1 MGSYDTHRPGVGG
14 TPAATTPAPAAA
26 TKFVSLTDTPA
37 GIPVGEELVGNAAG
51 DALEFIRRSF
61 APGGLEI
68 VSVVPPTFQGYILN
82 LKHPA
87 HVETG
92 RTQDR
97 ILVGAYNVA
106 TGFYGYSDGSS
117 YPKTGTISDPQTS
130 RLISWI
136 GSESGTRAGIT
147 LGTWEADYIASHS
160 RSWLSGFNKIWLAG
174 NVYDLSGAEVYNGG
188 VWLKGIINGPNR
200 LGSGNVTFN
209 LVETNSNV
217 YFREDRVINSTGGIL
232 WWNGRKYV
240 LLGVNAMRYAG
251 VYDNMGVYYRG
262 DLVTASA
269 GGSYLCIAEVA
280 SQVAL
285 TDTDLNDDL
294 YFIPISVASTST
306 SPTVVAR
313 PSIVD
318 ITGQGG
324 HPQIVA
330 KNKDRLYA
338 DFSIPRIWMPHRIPI
353 ADTPA
358 TGESVLWPI
367 AGKYAGTHDY
377 FPAGVADG
385 DIAYSRREHTW
396 QRRIS
401 AATSQTFSLVEITK
415 NKTDFPGTFVWL
427 GERPDANDAAAHV
440 PATYTT
446 LVNFSYLFYN
456 ETTRVVEKLSAYV
469 APASPGE
476 RYTPSRLLSYADWLE
491 VQSVKP
497 TIGNPLVDEQSQYEI
512 AVDPSVPR
520 AWIGQRIPLAGVPAK
535 GTSAA
540 LAIGSVFLG
549 SFDEDPPNPHLGPP
563 TNIFGES
570 SFGPNVTIVQRNN
583 YGVQNASWLSAYN
596 ADPELVI
603 KIVSSAGTSYQRRNV
618 AGTAWEVVPA
628 SDFLTVGQI
637 YYNSSL
643 HYWSRFYDGIVS
655 TGVWTHTVVLFAFRS
670 FSNTTYWLGERASA
684 VEAAAH
690 VAQPTD
696 STGRYIF
703 YNTTSRV
710 VEQLVTAG
718 IVAATSARIQYRPI
732 PLQTAVDS
740 PETLRDTITN
750 PRTINGLSTNVTVA
764 FSFNV
769 TGQNKWRRNVG
780 GGTRAADGAYTYP
793 NKANQL
799 AFSRQLTPLDDNKLL
814 SIELRWEEVN
824 SNTAANITETNV
836 RLFMTTISA
845 MAFRLMIERQY
856 AGSGNNSGTV
866 KDSADWYVRRPNS
879 NGNDVYAWGEMCIK
893 YSRFR
898 AAYVAPTNLVGDA
911 NAGKPDDSAAARAVA
926 PDGLALAFGAGA
938 QRPNN
943 TYMRNLQ
950 GRIRLHG

>member
-1 MGSYDTHRPGVGG
+1 MGKYNSFPLVGSG
-14 TPAATTPAPAAA
+14 TGAAGA
-26 TKFVSLTDTPA
+26 TKFVSLTDTPGA
-37 GIPVGEELVGNAAG
+37 IDVGGDLIGNAAG

-68 VSVVPPTFQGYILN
+68 VSAVPPTFQGYILH
-82 LKHPA
+82 LKQPA

-92 RTQDR
+92 DTQDR
-97 ILVGAYNVA
+97 IIVAKYNAA

-117 YPKTGTISDPQTS
+117 YPKTGTLSDPQTG

-136 GSESGTRAGIT
+136 GSENGTRAGVT

-160 RSWLSGFNKIWLAG
+160 RAWLNGFNKIWLAG
-174 NVYDLSGAEVYNGG
+174 NLYDMSSAEVYNGG
-188 VWLKGIINGPNR
+188 VWLKAIIDGPDR

-209 LVETNSNV
+209 LVETNGNV
-217 YFREDRVINSTGGIL
+217 YFRQDRVISSTGGIL

-262 DLVTASA
+262 DLVTAPT
-269 GGSYLCIAEVA
+269 GSYLCVADVA
-280 SQVAL
+280 SHVAL
-285 TDTDLNDDL
+285 TDTDLNDDP
-294 YFIPISVASTST
+294 YFIPISVASTSST
-306 SPTVVAR
+306 SPTAVAR
-313 PSIVD
+313 PSVID

-324 HPQIVA
+324 HPLITKA
-330 KNKDRLYA
+330 NRDRLYA

-358 TGESVLWPI
+358 TGTSALWPI

-401 AATSQTFSLVEITK
+401 AATSQTYSLVEITA

-446 LVNFSYLFYN
+446 LVAFSYLFYN
-456 ETTRVVEKLSAYV
+456 ETTRVVEKLSTYV

-476 RYTPSRLLSYADWLE
+476 RYSPSRLLSYADWLE

-512 AVDPSVPR
+512 SVDPSVPR
-520 AWIGQRIPLAGVPAK
+520 AWIGQRIPLAGVRAK

-563 TNIFGES
+563 TNVFGES
-570 SFGPNVTIVQRNN
+570 TFGPNVTIVQRNN
-583 YGVQNASWLSAYN
+583 YGVQNASWLAAYN

-690 VAQPTD
+690 VVYPKDA
-696 STGRYIF
+696 TGRYIF

-710 VEQLVTAG
+710 IEQLVTAG
-718 IVAATSARIQYRPI
+718 LVAGTSARIEFRPV
-732 PLQTAVDS
+732 PLQTAIDS

-780 GGTRAADGAYTYP
+780 GGTRVSDGVYTYP

-824 SNTAANITETNV
+824 SSTAANITETNV
-836 RLFMTTISA
+836 RLFMATISA

-856 AGSGNNSGTV
+856 SGSGNNSETV

-879 NGNDVYAWGEMCIK
+879 DGDNVYEWGEMCIK

-898 AAYVAPTNLVGDA
+898 AAYIAPTNLVGDA
-911 NAGKPDDSAAARAVA
+911 DAGKPDDSAAARAIA
-926 PDGLALAFGAGA
+926 PDGLALAFAAGA
-938 QRPNN
+938 QRPNS